1 MSRIGK
7 QPITVPAGVEVKIGT
22 DVVEVKGPKGTLH
35 TPVCSLL
42 NYDLTD
48 GVLTLTR
55 VEDDRHSRAQHGLR
69 RTLLANCIEGVT
81 KGFSK
86 SLEVIGVGYRVAVKG
101 NLVELSVGF
110 SHPVLV
116 ELPEG
121 IQAKAEGQILTIS
134 GADKELVG
142 EMAAKIRRIRKPVMK
157 LTKNESRQRRKVRI
171 RKKVQGTAER
181 PRLVVYRSNMHIY
194 AQIVNDQEGATLVA
208 ASTLSLAKTEAGMHC
223 NLAGAEKVGM
233 EIARLAKEKNIT
245 QVVFDRN
252 GYLYHGRVKAVADGA
267 REGGLE
273 F

>member
-101 NLVELSVGF
+101 NMVELSVGF

-134 GADKELVG
+134 
-142 EMAAKIRRIRKPVMK
+142 
-157 LTKNESRQRRKVRI
+157 KVRI

>member
-101 NLVELSVGF
+101 NMVELSVGF

-142 EMAAKIRRIRKPVMK
+142 EMAAKIRRIRKPEPYK
-157 LTKNESRQRRKVRI
+157 GKGIKYTTETIRRKVSP
-171 RKKVQGTAER
+171 AA
-181 PRLVVYRSNMHIY
+181 RS
-194 AQIVNDQEGATLVA
+194 
-208 ASTLSLAKTEAGMHC
+208 
-223 NLAGAEKVGM
+223 
-233 EIARLAKEKNIT
+233 R
-245 QVVFDRN
+245 
-252 GYLYHGRVKAVADGA
+252 
-267 REGGLE
+267 
-273 F
+273 